1 MHDEPGEPVGDDHVL
16 NLPFYVNGT
25 LGAERRAQLDLALAG
40 SARLR
45 AELEDVQGIA
55 ALVRAVGMTMTR
67 TIEPRQSRLDRLI
80 AAIGHDEPAAI
91 APPFSEPRHAFAM
104 RHVPRWG
111 LAAGGRRWSIPI
123 AASAALLIFGMA
135 IGNRMN
141 GHDRPYQTASGPA
154 DAALPAEGAHLI
166 VRFADDA
173 AAGQIAALLDSHG
186 LEVVSG
192 PVEGRYALRAKD
204 GPGDAEDL
212 KRKLAASP
220 LVAFVGLAK

>member
-1 MHDEPGEPVGDDHVL
+1 MPDEPGESVGDDHVL

-25 LGAERRAQLDLALAG
+25 LGAERRAQLDLALAS

-45 AELEDVQGIA
+45 AELEEVQGIA
-55 ALVRAVGMTMTR
+55 ALVRAGGMTLTG

-80 AAIGHDEPAAI
+80 AAIDHDEPAAI
-91 APPFSEPRHAFAM
+91 ARLFTEPRRGFAM
-104 RHVPRWG
+104 SHLPRRHPTT
-111 LAAGGRRWSIPI
+111 GGRRWLIPI
-123 AASAALLIFGMA
+123 AASAALVIFGMA

-141 GHDRPYQTASGPA
+141 WHDRPYQTASGPA
-154 DAALPAEGAHLI
+154 DAALPAEGARLI

-204 GPGDAEDL
+204 GPVDAEDL
-212 KRKLAASP
+212 KRKLAATP